1 MSGDGGLLRDARAA
15 LLGVPRVFG
24 RTLGAATTDLASG
37 AAELVETAGDRVTGR
52 RRRAST
58 LRVGVVVLS
67 DEQGRPV
74 TTADRVRSSLE
85 RADEVFRAHAGIAVR
100 VTGVTVDPEPA
111 PTDALD
117 PPANRRLL
125 LADVLG
131 RTAAYRRHAD
141 PPGPVGRA
149 VSLGAPITVV
159 VVRDIAGRTTGCSLG
174 MTADWVIVQA
184 SLFDPGQAHGYDD
197 TVLAHEL
204 GHALNLPHHR
214 DRANLMFPVSSPP
227 ADLRGTALTAWQAAV
242 LRANRHVLPGAPF
255 DDAPAGADDRSGG
268 LL

>member
-1 MSGDGGLLRDARAA
+1 MSPGGGLFRDAREA
-15 LLGVPRVFG
+15 LLGVPRVLG

-37 AAELVETAGDRVTGR
+37 AAELVETTGERLTGR
-52 RRRAST
+52 RRDLSS
-58 LRVGVVVLS
+58 LRVAVVVLS

-74 TTADRVRSSLE
+74 TSVERVQASLD
-85 RADEVFRAHAGIAVR
+85 RADAVLRAEAGIAVR
-100 VTGVTVDPEPA
+100 VTGVTVDPDPA

-131 RTAAYRRHAD
+131 RTETYRRHTD
-141 PPGPVGRA
+141 PPGPGGGA
-149 VSLGAPITVV
+149 TSLGAPVTVV
-159 VVRDIAGRTTGCSLG
+159 VVRDISGRTTGCSLG

-184 SLFDPGQAHGYDD
+184 ALFDPERAHTYDE

-214 DRANLMFPVSSPP
+214 DRHNLMFPASSPP
-227 ADLRGTALTAWQAAV
+227 GDLRGTDLTPWQGAV
-242 LRANRHVLPGAPF
+242 LRANRHVLPGVPLH
-255 DDAPAGADDRSGG
+255 P
-268 LL
+268 

>member
-1 MSGDGGLLRDARAA
+1 MSPGRNLLQDAREA
-15 LLGVPRVFG
+15 LTGIPRVLG
-24 RTLGAATTDLASG
+24 RTMGAATTDIASG
-37 AAELVETAGDRVTGR
+37 AAELVETAGERIIGR
-52 RRRAST
+52 RRDLST
-58 LRVGVVVLS
+58 LRVGVVILS

-74 TTADRVRSSLE
+74 TTADRVRTSLD
-85 RADEVFRAHAGIAVR
+85 RADTVLRAGAGVAVR
-100 VTGVTVDPEPA
+100 VTGITVDPQPA

-131 RTAAYRRHAD
+131 RTATYRRHTD
-141 PPGPVGRA
+141 PPGPGGGA
-149 VSLGAPITVV
+149 TSLGAPVTVV

-184 SLFDPGQAHGYDD
+184 ALFDPHRATTYDE

-214 DRANLMFPVSSPP
+214 DRANLMFPASSPP
-227 ADLRGTALTAWQAAV
+227 GDLRGTDLTTWQGAV
-242 LRANRHVLPGAPF
+242 IRANRHVLPGTPLN
-255 DDAPAGADDRSGG
+255 P
-268 LL
+268 